1 MVVTLDEASSIS
13 FSFKIRSFP
22 RKILYRNVEYFL
34 GSELGAYCGRDHGR
48 IYTITEIILTQIELN
63 HVMRAELRVQVIL
76 IFWPTKQK
84 IVTISITMIMC
95 MLWVR

>member
-34 GSELGAYCGRDHGR
+34 GSELGAYCGREHGR
-48 IYTITEIILTQIELN
+48 IYTIPEIILTRIELN